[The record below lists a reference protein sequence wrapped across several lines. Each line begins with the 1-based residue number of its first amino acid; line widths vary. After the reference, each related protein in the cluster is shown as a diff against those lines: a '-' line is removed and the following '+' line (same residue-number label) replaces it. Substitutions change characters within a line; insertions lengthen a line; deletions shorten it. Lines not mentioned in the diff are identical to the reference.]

1 MRDIFEFKGYRARVV
16 YDAEQGAFVYLH
28 EVDPALAAI
37 GFADYEPGRSSHLAA
52 GKTPETDQAVDA
64 SLTHLSISR

>member
-37 GFADYEPGRSSHLAA
+37 GFADYEPGRSGLAA
-52 GKTPETDQAVDA
+52 GKTPETDQAIDA
-64 SLTHLSISR
+64 SLTHLSNSR